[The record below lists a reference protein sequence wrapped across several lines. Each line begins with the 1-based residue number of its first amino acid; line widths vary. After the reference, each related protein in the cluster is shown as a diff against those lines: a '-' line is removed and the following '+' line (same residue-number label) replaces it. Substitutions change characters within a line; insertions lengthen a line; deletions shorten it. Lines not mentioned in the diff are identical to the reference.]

1 MGIKYIHVFLIVL
14 SIALCLI
21 FGLWALNHGD
31 QIIIGYCSFA
41 LAAGLVVYCIKFIKK
56 MKAL

>member
-21 FGLWALNHGD
+21 FGFWTLNHNYAVLGYLSF
-31 QIIIGYCSFA
+31 II
-41 LAAGLVVYCIKFIKK
+41 AAGLVVYCAQFIKK

>member
-14 SIALCLI
+14 SIALFLC
-21 FGLWALNHGD
+21 FGLWALHHGHALT
-31 QIIIGYCSFA
+31 GYGSFA
-41 LAAGLVVYCIKFIKK
+41 VTLGLVVYCVQFIKK